1 MPFVLLH
8 NFIPNKLNYN
18 RIDTEFEQFDQ
29 NLVKDISHIPDDNLT
44 HLKTKLRSTCER
56 CSKIHVP
63 YKYKTIIDRLSKNQ
77 SICIMKQ
84 DKGCG
89 VVVMDSSKYTE
100 KCLNIL
106 ETKQLTKLRH
116 DPTKSIKNKI

>member
-1 MPFVLLH
+1 
-8 NFIPNKLNYN
+8 
-18 RIDTEFEQFDQ
+18 
-29 NLVKDISHIPDDNLT
+29 
-44 HLKTKLRSTCER
+44 
-56 CSKIHVP
+56 
-63 YKYKTIIDRLSKNQ
+63 
-77 SICIMKQ
+77 MKQ